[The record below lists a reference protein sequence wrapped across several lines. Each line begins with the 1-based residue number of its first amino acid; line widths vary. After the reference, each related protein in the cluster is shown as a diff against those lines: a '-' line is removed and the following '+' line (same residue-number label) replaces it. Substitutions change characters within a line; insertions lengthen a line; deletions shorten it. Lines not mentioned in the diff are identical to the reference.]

1 MSINAKQVQL
11 RGGSEVEHEEF
22 VGANREVTVDT
33 TNKTLRVHDGVTPGG
48 NKLSTSKELSDESEK
63 INRRID
69 DIQHNI
75 ANSHNHDSLYV
86 RKVNGSASNLSVDNI
101 SLNGRDILINSKR
114 ALVGYN
120 TQDGNKLIIN
130 FDHDYGNGVV
140 INGNV
145 DIPNNL
151 IVKGRKPLLEH
162 HVNGYYGLCTP
173 ELDEGDWIRTTR
185 NGLIPY
191 QSGGYSSIGT
201 SSWRFNDG
209 WFNNINT
216 KTLTIAKNGTT
227 STITFPA
234 QANDPGF
241 IQHWEDNNTAYMN
254 FSVSDDRCD
263 GDRFYFGS
271 TPGGNYSAG
280 AYLTSD
286 GKLRI
291 DRYLDMGQNL
301 IMFNDGKR
309 VYFDGSRPSDAPE
322 GSISFG

>member
-1 MSINAKQVQL
+1 MSINPKQVQL

-75 ANSHNHDSLYV
+75 ASSHNHDSLYV
-86 RKVNGSASNLSVDNI
+86 RKVNGSASRLSVDNI
-101 SLNGRDILINSKR
+101 HLGGRDIIINDKR

-120 TQDGNKLIIN
+120 TEDGNKMIIN
-130 FDHDYGNGVV
+130 FDNDYGNGVV
-140 INGNV
+140 INGKV
-145 DIPNNL
+145 EIPNDIYIKSRRPFL
-151 IVKGRKPLLEH
+151 DRHI
-162 HVNGYYGLCTP
+162 NGYYGICTP
-173 ELDEGDWIRTTR
+173 EGDDGDWIRTTR

-201 SSWRFNDG
+201 SSWRFTDG

-216 KTLTIAKNGTT
+216 KNITVAKNGDT
-227 STITFPA
+227 SSIDFPA
-234 QANDPGF
+234 NGNDPGF
-241 IQHWEDNNTAYMN
+241 IRHIENNNTAGMY
-254 FSVSDDRCD
+254 FSASDDIANN
-263 GDRFYFGS
+263 DRFYFGGA
-271 TPGGNYSAG
+271 PGGNFRATAHITTDG
-280 AYLTSD
+280 DLWLEKGLT
-286 GKLRI
+286 
-291 DRYLDMGQNL
+291 QNNWT
-301 IMFNDGKR
+301 ISVGGVQIYFNGE
-309 VYFDGSRPSDAPE
+309 RPSNAPD

>member
-1 MSINAKQVQL
+1 MSINPKQVQL

-75 ANSHNHDSLYV
+75 ASSHNHDNLYI

-101 SLNGRDILINSKR
+101 HLGGRDILINGKR

-120 TQDGNKLIIN
+120 TNDGNKLIIN
-130 FDHDYGNGVV
+130 FDTDYGNGVI
-140 INGNV
+140 INGEVTISDKIRING
-145 DIPNNL
+145 
-151 IVKGRKPLLEH
+151 KRPLLGFHE
-162 HVNGYYGLCTP
+162 NGYYGLSNP
-173 ELDEGDWIRTTR
+173 NADDGDWIRTTR

-191 QSGGYSSIGT
+191 QSGGYSSLGT

-209 WFNNINT
+209 WFNNLNT
-216 KTLTIAKNGTT
+216 KTITVAKNGDT
-227 STITFPA
+227 SSIDFPA
-234 QANDPGF
+234 NGNDPGF
-241 IQHWEDNNTAYMN
+241 IRHIENNNTSGMY

-263 GDRFYFGS
+263 GDRFFFGS
-271 TPGGNYSAG
+271 TAGGNYNSC
-280 AYLTSD
+280 AYLTTD
-286 GKLRI
+286 GRLAVGK
-291 DRYLDMGQNL
+291 YLDNGWSMIVCG
-301 IMFNDGKR
+301 GKNI
-309 VYFDGSRPSDAPE
+309 YFDGSRPSDAPD

>member
-1 MSINAKQVQL
+1 MSINPKQVQL

-75 ANSHNHDSLYV
+75 ASSHNHDSLYV

-101 SLNGRDILINSKR
+101 KLVGRDIVINGKR
-114 ALVGYN
+114 ALVGFDTN
-120 TQDGNKLIIN
+120 DGNELFIN
-130 FDHDYGNGVV
+130 YENDYGNGVH

-151 IVKGRKPLLEH
+151 TVKGRRPFLDR
-162 HVNGYYGLCTP
+162 HVNGYYGFCTP
-173 ELDEGDWIRTTR
+173 EADDGDWIRTTR

-201 SSWRFNDG
+201 SSWRFTDG

-216 KTLTIAKNGTT
+216 KNITVAKNGDT
-227 STITFPA
+227 SSIDFPA
-234 QANDPGF
+234 NGNDPGF
-241 IQHWEDNNTAYMN
+241 IRHIENNNTSGMY
-254 FSVSDDRCD
+254 FSVSDDIANN
-263 GDRFYFGS
+263 DRFYFGG
-271 TPGGNYSAG
+271 TPNGNFRATAHITTEGDLWLERGLTQNNWTISVGGVQIY
-280 AYLTSD
+280 
-286 GKLRI
+286 
-291 DRYLDMGQNL
+291 
-301 IMFNDGKR
+301 FNGE
-309 VYFDGSRPSDAPE
+309 RPSNAPD

>member
-1 MSINAKQVQL
+1 MSINPKQVQL
-11 RGGSEVEHEEF
+11 RGGSEIEHEEF

-48 NKLSTSKELSDESEK
+48 NKLSTSKDLSDESEK

-75 ANSHNHDSLYV
+75 ANSHNHDNLYV
-86 RKVNGSASNLSVDNI
+86 RAVNGRASSLSVDNI
-101 SLNGRDILINSKR
+101 SLNGRDIMINGKR
-114 ALVGYN
+114 ALVGFGANDSNDLYIN
-120 TQDGNKLIIN
+120 YGN
-130 FDHDYGNGVV
+130 DYGNGVH

-151 IVKGRKPLLEH
+151 IVKGRKPILEH

-191 QSGGYSSIGT
+191 QSGGYSSLGT
-201 SSWRFNDG
+201 SSWRFSDG

-216 KTLTIAKNGTT
+216 KTITVAKNGNT
-227 STITFPA
+227 SCIEFPGTD
-234 QANDPGF
+234 NDPGF
-241 IQHWEDNNTAYMN
+241 IRHIENNNTAGMY
-254 FSVSDDRCD
+254 FSASDDIANN
-263 GDRFYFGS
+263 DRFYFGGA
-271 TPGGNYSAG
+271 PGGNFRATAHITTDG
-280 AYLTSD
+280 DLWLEKGLT
-286 GKLRI
+286 
-291 DRYLDMGQNL
+291 QNNWT
-301 IMFNDGKR
+301 ISVGGVQIYFNGE
-309 VYFDGSRPSDAPE
+309 RPSNAPE

>member
-1 MSINAKQVQL
+1 MSINPKQVQL

-75 ANSHNHDSLYV
+75 ASSHNHDSLYV

-101 SLNGRDILINSKR
+101 FLAGRDIFINDKR
-114 ALVGYN
+114 ALVGFN
-120 TQDGNKLIIN
+120 TNDGDDLYIN
-130 FDHDYGNGVV
+130 YANDYRNGVV

-151 IVKGRKPLLEH
+151 TVKGRRPILER
-162 HVNGYYGLCTP
+162 HVNGYYGFCTP
-173 ELDEGDWIRTTR
+173 EADDGDWIRTTR

-191 QSGGYSSIGT
+191 QSGGYSSLGT

-209 WFNNINT
+209 WFNNLNT
-216 KTLTIAKNGTT
+216 KTITVAKNGNT
-227 STITFPA
+227 SRIIFPA
-234 QANDPGF
+234 SANDPGY
-241 IQHWEDNNTAYMN
+241 IDHWEDNNTSNMS

-271 TPGGNYSAG
+271 TPGGNWSTSAFLTTDG
-280 AYLTSD
+280 RFYLTKFLESEWAMIIC
-286 GKLRI
+286 GGRHI
-291 DRYLDMGQNL
+291 Y
-301 IMFNDGKR
+301 FNGDK
-309 VYFDGSRPSDAPE
+309 PSDAPD

>member
-1 MSINAKQVQL
+1 MSINPKQVQL

-75 ANSHNHDSLYV
+75 ASSHNHDSLYV

-101 SLNGRDILINSKR
+101 QLIGRDLKINGKR

-120 TQDGNKLIIN
+120 TQDGNKMVIN
-130 FDHDYGNGVV
+130 FDNDYGNGVV

-151 IVKGRKPLLEH
+151 TVKGRRPILER
-162 HVNGYYGLCTP
+162 HVNGYYGFCTP
-173 ELDEGDWIRTTR
+173 DLDEGDWIRTTR

-191 QSGGYSSIGT
+191 QSGGYSSLGT
-201 SSWRFNDG
+201 SSWRFTDG

-216 KTLTIAKNGTT
+216 KTITVAKNGDT
-227 STITFPA
+227 SSIDFPA
-234 QANDPGF
+234 NGNDPGF
-241 IQHWEDNNTAYMN
+241 IRHIENNNTAGMY
-254 FSVSDDRCD
+254 FSASDDIGD
-263 GDRFYFGS
+263 NDRFYFGGA
-271 TPGGNYSAG
+271 PGGQFQANAHIT
-280 AYLTSD
+280 TSGD
-286 GKLRI
+286 MWLRGWLKT
-291 DRYLDMGQNL
+291 DYPHML
-301 IMFNDGKR
+301 IGGR
-309 VYFDGSRPSDAPE
+309 RIYFDGQRPSDAPE

>member
-1 MSINAKQVQL
+1 MSKQVQL
-11 RGGSEVEHEEF
+11 RGGTKDEHRQF
-22 VGANREVTVDT
+22 IGANREVTVDT
-33 TNKTLRVHDGVTPGG
+33 SKNTLRVHDGHTYGG
-48 NKLSTSKELSDESEK
+48 TVLATEDMVNANINNTIEYIDRVVNDISE
-63 INRRID
+63 I
-69 DIQHNI
+69 H
-75 ANSHNHDSLYV
+75 
-86 RKVNGSASNLSVDNI
+86 
-101 SLNGRDILINSKR
+101 
-114 ALVGYN
+114 
-120 TQDGNKLIIN
+120 
-130 FDHDYGNGVV
+130 DHDDLYSKL
-140 INGNV
+140 
-145 DIPNNL
+145 DHRHDDL
-151 IVKGRKPLLEH
+151 YSKLDHRHDDLYERKISGLAPAKFKAL
-162 HVNGYYGLCTP
+162 NGYYGISDP
-173 ELDEGDWIRTTR
+173 DGYDDVWIRTTR

-216 KTLTIAKNGTT
+216 KTITVAKNGY
-227 STITFPA
+227 SSSIYFPA
-234 QANDPGF
+234 QTNDPGY
-241 IQHWEDNNTAYMN
+241 IQHWENNNTAYMN

-271 TPGGNYSAG
+271 TPGGNYRAG

-309 VYFDGSRPSDAPE
+309 VYFDGSRPSDAPD

>member
-1 MSINAKQVQL
+1 MSINPKQVQL
-11 RGGSEVEHEEF
+11 RGGSEIEHEEF

-75 ANSHNHDSLYV
+75 GSSHNHDNLYV
-86 RKVNGSASNLSVDNI
+86 KKIDGVASNLRVGVIDLI
-101 SLNGRDILINSKR
+101 GRDLKINNKR
-114 ALVGYN
+114 ALVGF
-120 TQDGNKLIIN
+120 GNNEGNNLFIN
-130 FDHDYGNGVV
+130 YENDYGNGVV

-145 DIPNNL
+145 DIPNSL
-151 IVKGRKPLLEH
+151 TVKGRRPILER

-191 QSGGYSSIGT
+191 QSGGYSAIGT

-209 WFNNINT
+209 WFNNLNT
-216 KTLTIAKNGTT
+216 KTITVAKNGNT
-227 STITFPA
+227 SRIAFPA
-234 QANDPGF
+234 SANDSGY
-241 IQHWEDNNTAYMN
+241 IDHWEDNNTSHMF

-271 TPGGNYSAG
+271 TPGGNWNTSAFLTTDG
-280 AYLTSD
+280 RFYLTKFLESEWAMIIC
-286 GKLRI
+286 GGRHI
-291 DRYLDMGQNL
+291 Y
-301 IMFNDGKR
+301 FNGEK
-309 VYFDGSRPSDAPE
+309 PSDAPN

>member
-1 MSINAKQVQL
+1 MSINPKQVQL

-75 ANSHNHDSLYV
+75 ANSHNHDDLYV
-86 RKVNGSASNLSVDNI
+86 KKIDGVASNLRVGVIDLI
-101 SLNGRDILINSKR
+101 GRDLKINNKR
-114 ALVGYN
+114 ALVGF
-120 TQDGNKLIIN
+120 GNNEGNNLFIN
-130 FDHDYGNGVV
+130 FENDYGNGVV
-140 INGNV
+140 INGEVN
-145 DIPNNL
+145 IPNNL
-151 IVKGRKPLLEH
+151 SVKGRRPFLDRH
-162 HVNGYYGLCTP
+162 INGYYGFCTP
-173 ELDEGDWIRTTR
+173 EADDGDWIRTTR

-201 SSWRFNDG
+201 SSWRFTDG

-216 KTLTIAKNGTT
+216 KTITVAKNGDT
-227 STITFPA
+227 SSIDFPA
-234 QANDPGF
+234 NGNDPGF
-241 IQHWEDNNTAYMN
+241 IRHLENNNTAGMY
-254 FSVSDDRCD
+254 FSASDDRCD

-271 TPGGNYSAG
+271 TAGGNYNSC
-280 AYLTSD
+280 AYLTTD
-286 GKLRI
+286 GRLAVGK
-291 DRYLDMGQNL
+291 YLDNGWSMIVCG
-301 IMFNDGKR
+301 GKNI
-309 VYFDGSRPSDAPE
+309 YFDGSRPSDAPD

>member
-1 MSINAKQVQL
+1 MSINPKQVQL

-75 ANSHNHDSLYV
+75 ASSHNHDSLYSKLGHNHDDIYE
-86 RKVNGSASNLSVDNI
+86 RKI
-101 SLNGRDILINSKR
+101 SGLATLKSK
-114 ALVGYN
+114 
-120 TQDGNKLIIN
+120 
-130 FDHDYGNGVV
+130 
-140 INGNV
+140 
-145 DIPNNL
+145 
-151 IVKGRKPLLEH
+151 
-162 HVNGYYGLCTP
+162 HVNGYCGMSC
-173 ELDEGDWIRTTR
+173 ESDVSNWIRTTR

-191 QSGGYSSIGT
+191 QSGGYSSLGT

-209 WFNNINT
+209 WFNNLNT
-216 KTLTIAKNGTT
+216 KTITVAKNGNT
-227 STITFPA
+227 SRIAFPA
-234 QANDPGF
+234 SANDSGY
-241 IQHWEDNNTAYMN
+241 IDHWEDNNTSHMF

-271 TPGGNYSAG
+271 TPGGNWSTSAFLTTDG
-280 AYLTSD
+280 RFYLTKFLESEWAMIIC
-286 GKLRI
+286 GGRHI
-291 DRYLDMGQNL
+291 Y
-301 IMFNDGKR
+301 FNGDK
-309 VYFDGSRPSDAPE
+309 PSDAPD